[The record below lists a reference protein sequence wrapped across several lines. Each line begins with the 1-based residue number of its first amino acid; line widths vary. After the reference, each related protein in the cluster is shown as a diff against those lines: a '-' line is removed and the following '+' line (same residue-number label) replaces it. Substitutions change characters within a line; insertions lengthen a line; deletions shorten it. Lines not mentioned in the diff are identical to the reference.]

1 MPTLVDRIVAAPISW
16 GVCEVPGWGLQLP
29 VERVLGEM
37 ADLGVTATE
46 MGAVGWLPEG
56 SDAVRSMLSR
66 HDMTVIGGFVP
77 LALHTEGAREVSRQ
91 TARSVAASMAAV
103 GARYFVTAVVSD
115 PDAWG
120 RPEFGDTG
128 WGHIVDGL
136 AEIEE
141 IVAREG
147 LTQVLHPH
155 ADTLVETAAEVERV
169 LAASPVA
176 LCLDTGHLFLG
187 GADPVDIAT
196 RWSSRVQLVH
206 LKDVDPAVAPRWT
219 ERTATWME
227 AVQAG
232 LFPPLGD
239 GCVPIAATI
248 EALETAGYGG
258 LYVIEQDIALTGGE
272 PPVGE
277 GPDRDVARSVAYL
290 RNLDEQRRCAGE
302 PDR

>member
-1 MPTLVDRIVAAPISW
+1 MPRLAGRIVVAPISW

-29 VERVLGEM
+29 VDRVLGEM

-46 MGAVGWLPEG
+46 MGAVGWLPD
-56 SDAVRSMLSR
+56 DAADVRAVLGR
-66 HDMTVIGGFVP
+66 HGMHVIGGFVP
-77 LALHTEGAREVSRQ
+77 LALHTEADRDVSRD
-91 TARSVAASMAAV
+91 TARSLAASMAGV

-115 PDAWG
+115 PEAWD
-120 RPEFGDTG
+120 RPPIDDRG
-128 WGHIVDGL
+128 WANIVEGL
-136 AEIEE
+136 AEVAE
-141 IVAREG
+141 IVAAEG
-147 LTQVLHPH
+147 LIQVLHPH
-155 ADTLVETAAEVERV
+155 ADTLVETADELERV
-169 LAASPVA
+169 LQVSPVA

-196 RWSSRVQLVH
+196 RWSSRVELVH
-206 LKDVDPAVAPRWT
+206 LKDVDPEVAPLWT
-219 ERTATWME
+219 DRSATWMH

-248 EALETAGYGG
+248 DALEAAGYDG

-290 RNLDEQRRCAGE
+290 RNLDEQ
-302 PDR
+302 